1 MRVEFKE
8 GWREVPDHLG
18 KLLQGLETWTMSYQ
32 EAVEKA
38 NWKLAADYANKAQ
51 DDIIR
56 AALRGD

>member
-18 KLLQGLETWTMSYQ
+18 QLLQNLETWTMTYQ

-56 AALRGD
+56 AALKGD